1 MKLKEVKHHELADLK
16 FQYRNVKN
24 ESTEIPIYKENQ
36 EISEKD
42 RVFIITYNCYGEVIK
57 KVKQD
62 KYLIQMGN
70 ATITTSKDNL
80 KVVSNK
86 EVKRMTNKSSNN
98 NLIVKNVKMSLDL
111 RGMRYE
117 EAQPLIDD
125 YIYDA
130 VFAGLKQVSIIH
142 GFGTGVI
149 RKLVHDKLNKNEYV
163 ESYRYGGQNE
173 GGQGATIVVLKN

>member
-1 MKLKEVKHHELADLK
+1 MW
-16 FQYRNVKN
+16 N
-24 ESTEIPIYKENQ
+24 
-36 EISEKD
+36 
-42 RVFIITYNCYGEVIK
+42 IK
-57 KVKQD
+57 KNKNIIPNKQNVVTNVPVK
-62 KYLIQMGN
+62 
-70 ATITTSKDNL
+70 
-80 KVVSNK
+80 KVS
-86 EVKRMTNKSSNN
+86 
-98 NLIVKNVKMSLDL
+98 MSLDL

-117 EAQPLIDD
+117 EASPLIDD